1 MISTIELINIGKNI
15 CYQLEGTVER
25 GDLEEE
31 LNVWDSGISS
41 GVRLLARRPQQY
53 HKAPLRS
60 GLSVETMKLK

>member
-15 CYQLEGTVER
+15 CYRLEGTVER

-41 GVRLLARRPQQY
+41 GVRELARCPQQFY
-53 HKAPLRS
+53 KAP
-60 GLSVETMKLK
+60 

>member
-15 CYQLEGTVER
+15 CYRLEGTVER

-41 GVRLLARRPQQY
+41 GVRELAGVPNSFIRHHRD
-53 HKAPLRS
+53 L
-60 GLSVETMKLK
+60 G